1 MAQGTDRRTGIW
13 VQLNI
18 LRAGVLFRV
27 FCKAIKKRLNRTG
40 AGGIFGAAVSDD
52 TRRLVFSEYGV
63 PTQQCRVLRGGLD
76 SSRLTL

>member
-40 AGGIFGAAVSDD
+40 AGGIFVAAVSDD

-63 PTQQCRVLRGGLD
+63 PRRNAERFAAG
-76 SSRLTL
+76 